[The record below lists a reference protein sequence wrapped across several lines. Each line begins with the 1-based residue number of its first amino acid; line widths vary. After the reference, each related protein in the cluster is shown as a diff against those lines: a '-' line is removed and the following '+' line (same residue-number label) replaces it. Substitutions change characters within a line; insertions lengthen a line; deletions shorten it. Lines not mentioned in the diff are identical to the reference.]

1 MQLDWLTVT
10 AQIVNFL
17 ILLALLN
24 RFLYRPIL
32 ANMEARKQYIEQR
45 LSEAGQIQAKAER
58 LIATYR
64 EKLTALEEE
73 RAKVLAEAQQEAH
86 SQRERL
92 LEQARL
98 EVEEKRQKW
107 HQDWLKEQEILMAE
121 LKAVVAE
128 QAVELARKALK
139 ELAGQDLEARLVE
152 TFLKQ
157 LQAQNLTEN
166 AGEWTVVTG
175 FSLDSS
181 CALRLKEELLRLKP
195 GIHLKF
201 KQSDE
206 LICGIALETNGQ
218 IWRWNLAAYLDEVEA
233 RLRQELA

>member
-1 MQLDWLTVT
+1 MLDWLTVT

-32 ANMEARKQYIEQR
+32 ANMEARKQYIAQR
-45 LSEAGQIQAKAER
+45 LDEAGQIQAKAER

-64 EKLTALEEE
+64 EKLAALEEE
-73 RAKVLAEAQQEAH
+73 RARVLAEAQQEAQ
-86 SQRERL
+86 SQREAL
-92 LEQARL
+92 LEQARR
-98 EVEEKRQKW
+98 EVEEKRQRW
-107 HQDWLKEQEILMAE
+107 RQDWLKEQEALVAE

-139 ELAGQDLEARLVE
+139 ELAGQELEERLIE

-157 LQAQNLTEN
+157 LPAQLL
-166 AGEWTVVTG
+166 AQSAKEWTVITG
-175 FSLDSS
+175 FPLDSS
-181 CALRLKEELLRLKP
+181 CALRLREELARLRPDIRLN
-195 GIHLKF
+195 F
-201 KQSDE
+201 KHSDE
-206 LICGIALETNGQ
+206 LICGIALETDGQ
-218 IWRWNLAAYLDEVEA
+218 VWRWNLAAYLAEVEA